1 MRNRSLQILPW
12 ISVIILLAA
21 VLLTVVQ
28 LIRYSRI
35 RASFTPGTKIAGIP
49 VGGLTRVQAADRLVQ
64 AYNLPI
70 EIHYGDAIIQAKPA
84 SLGFDMDLEVMLAAA
99 DQQRVELPFWQSFW
113 DYLWN
118 RLPAA
123 AEVPLS
129 VTITEER
136 LKAYLQSEIASRYDQ
151 PAEAAQ
157 PIPGTPN
164 FEPGKPGTSLDIE
177 RAVILVEDALRS
189 PTARVVNLTYNRT
202 ETVRPSLQN
211 LQVLLQQVIDAQEFD
226 GVTEVYLL
234 DLQSY
239 QELNFAYTQGE
250 TIPSDVAFTA
260 ASTMK
265 IPILVS
271 VFRRLNEPTP
281 ADALTMIEQMIVRSE
296 NDPADRLME
305 TYLDTNLGPL
315 QVTDDMQALGLDNT
329 FLAGYFYPGAPLLR
343 RFDTTANLRTDVST
357 SPDAYNQTTPA
368 EMGALLTD
376 IYQCAQSGGGSLAAV
391 FPGEISQ
398 AECRTMIGY
407 LAQNRI
413 GVLIQAGLPEGTQLA
428 HKHGWITESDG
439 VIHTISD
446 AGIVYTPSGNYVLV
460 ISIYRTQQLI
470 WDDANA
476 LFAGLSQGI
485 YNYFNLSGQ

>member
-1 MRNRSLQILPW
+1 
-12 ISVIILLAA
+12 
-21 VLLTVVQ
+21 
-28 LIRYSRI
+28 
-35 RASFTPGTKIAGIP
+35 
-49 VGGLTRVQAADRLVQ
+49 
-64 AYNLPI
+64 
-70 EIHYGDAIIQAKPA
+70 
-84 SLGFDMDLEVMLAAA
+84 
-99 DQQRVELPFWQSFW
+99 
-113 DYLWN
+113 
-118 RLPAA
+118 
-123 AEVPLS
+123 
-129 VTITEER
+129 
-136 LKAYLQSEIASRYDQ
+136 
-151 PAEAAQ
+151 
-157 PIPGTPN
+157 
-164 FEPGKPGTSLDIE
+164 
-177 RAVILVEDALRS
+177 
-189 PTARVVNLTYNRT
+189 
-202 ETVRPSLQN
+202 
-211 LQVLLQQVIDAQEFD
+211 
-226 GVTEVYLL
+226 
-234 DLQSY
+234 
-239 QELNFAYTQGE
+239 
-250 TIPSDVAFTA
+250 
-260 ASTMK
+260 
-265 IPILVS
+265 
-271 VFRRLNEPTP
+271 
-281 ADALTMIEQMIVRSE
+281 
-296 NDPADRLME
+296 ME

-470 WDDANA
+470 WDDANE